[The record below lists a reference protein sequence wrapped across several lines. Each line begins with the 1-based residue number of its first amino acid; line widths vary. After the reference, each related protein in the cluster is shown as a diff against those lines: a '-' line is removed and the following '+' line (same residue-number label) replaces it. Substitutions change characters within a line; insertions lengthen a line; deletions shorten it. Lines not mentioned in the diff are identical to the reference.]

1 MKSWDVIVI
10 GSGAAG
16 FAAAVTAC
24 CKGLSVLMLEKAGQF
39 GGTSAISGG
48 AVWLHDT
55 DQARAEGKS
64 GSAEAMKTYLRTII
78 GEGQYREDLAE
89 AFVSAGRE
97 ALAFLEREGAVK
109 YSLRPLSP
117 DYYPD
122 EPGAVDVGRALEVV
136 EYDGR
141 ELGDAFRDLRS
152 PPPGMLL
159 FGGMM
164 VNRVDIQHFLD
175 MRRSLRSL
183 AHCTR
188 LLLRYARDRVKY
200 PRGTRLAMGNALIA
214 RMATTALRKG
224 MNLRLNVN
232 VLTLCE
238 AQGAVRGVE
247 IEYQGQR
254 ETLHARRGVVLAAGA
269 LAARYRPHT
278 REHFTMSPP
287 ANDGAAL
294 HLAAALNAREGTDR
308 ASNFF
313 WAPVSVLTR
322 ADGSEERFPHLV
334 TDRAKPGVIAVNQR
348 AVRFVNESS
357 SYHHFAS
364 AMQDAAENAP
374 CFFTLRRPG
383 DEALW
388 PRTGAPGAGQ

>member
-1 MKSWDVIVI
+1 M
-10 GSGAAG
+10 
-16 FAAAVTAC
+16 
-24 CKGLSVLMLEKAGQF
+24 
-39 GGTSAISGG
+39 
-48 AVWLHDT
+48 
-55 DQARAEGKS
+55 
-64 GSAEAMKTYLRTII
+64 
-78 GEGQYREDLAE
+78 
-89 AFVSAGRE
+89 
-97 ALAFLEREGAVK
+97 
-109 YSLRPLSP
+109 
-117 DYYPD
+117 
-122 EPGAVDVGRALEVV
+122 
-136 EYDGR
+136 
-141 ELGDAFRDLRS
+141 
-152 PPPGMLL
+152 
-159 FGGMM
+159 
-164 VNRVDIQHFLD
+164 
-175 MRRSLRSL
+175 
-183 AHCTR
+183 
-188 LLLRYARDRVKY
+188 KY
-200 PRGTRLAMGNALIA
+200 PRGTRPAMGNALIA

-254 ETLHARRGVVLAAGA
+254 ETLHARRGVVLAAGGFAAGA

-294 HLAAALNAREGTDR
+294 HLAAAFNAREGADR

-374 CFFTLRRPG
+374 CFFTLRRPRAMKRYG
-383 DEALW
+383 LGLARPAPVNNDALGRRW
-388 PRTGAPGAGQ
+388 LSAQSRYPRPRWRNSLVWMPKP